1 LIALVVASVS
11 TPPAARAADTVK
23 VAIGQIDAWANQM
36 PTLGAKAGI
45 FQKHGIA
52 LETFGTQ
59 GAGETIQAVISG
71 SADIGIGIGTAGA
84 MRAFARGAPVRVLAA
99 AYVGVG
105 DQYWYVPANSP
116 LKSLKDAT
124 DKQTMAY
131 STNGATSH
139 VIALGFVKQLGVKAK
154 PTATGGPPA
163 TYTMTMT
170 GQIDIGWA
178 VVPFGLEALQEGKIR
193 VIARGPDVPTLRNQT
208 IRVQIVN
215 ANALKERKDVM
226 IRFMRA
232 YRESLDWMYSDPL
245 AVKYYAETIKLP
257 ESLVVMQRDQYNPK
271 EALSPDRLSDLDQVM
286 ADAVEMKFLD
296 APLTKAQ
303 LSELF
308 QIPPPGS

>member
-1 LIALVVASVS
+1 MPMRIALRSMVLVVTSAAMVSAASG
-11 TPPAARAADTVK
+11 ADTVK
-23 VAIGQIDAWANQM
+23 VAIGQIDAWANQA
-36 PTLGAKAGI
+36 PTLGMKAGI
-45 FQKHGIA
+45 FQKHGIV

-59 GAGETIQAVISG
+59 GAGETLQAVISG

-84 MRAFARGAPVRVLAA
+84 MRAFAA

-116 LKSLKDAT
+116 LQRLTDAT
-124 DKQTMAY
+124 EKHTMAY

-178 VVPFGLEALQEGKIR
+178 VVPFGLAELQEGKIR

-232 YRESLDWMYSDPL
+232 YRESLDWMYANPL
-245 AVKYYAETIKLP
+245 AVKYYAETIKQP

-271 EALSPDRLSDLDQVM
+271 DALSPDRLSDLDQVM

-296 APLTKAQ
+296 APLTKEQ
-303 LSELF
+303 LAEFF
-308 QIPPPGS
+308 QIPPPRT